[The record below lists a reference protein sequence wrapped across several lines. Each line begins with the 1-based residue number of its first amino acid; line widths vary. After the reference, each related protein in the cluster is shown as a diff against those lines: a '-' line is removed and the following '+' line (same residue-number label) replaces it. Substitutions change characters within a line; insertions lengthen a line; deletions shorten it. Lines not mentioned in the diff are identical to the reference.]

1 MRFNTQSS
9 LRPRVCHWTRALT
22 VAALIL
28 AIGGFTAA
36 PAQSGGDERPDM
48 VEINLFGGGSFFR
61 GVSDGLGTKHH
72 TGGAFGI
79 RVTENFWRYVG
90 LEQGF
95 TYSVNNLM
103 FQRPSEA
110 GAPNFGF
117 GSRLFQY
124 NLNPVFHFTP
134 KGSNVRPYVTV
145 GISALDW
152 RPTDRARAISRLPEN
167 VRFGATTVR
176 SNLQAGVNYGGG
188 VKMHL
193 TDHIGLR
200 FDARAITSRNPTYG
214 LPDHPGLGGGG
225 VYIPARNLFTG
236 FQTTAGINF
245 YIGRQAAPAPPP
257 PPPAPRDL
265 GALNAGRLDAGT
277 GTLCQGR
284 AITIRSVGASDP
296 AGRQMTYKWKVNGQ
310 PMGGNSPE
318 LQFTPDKPGQFMI
331 SLDVEAPNEA
341 GLPIRTATAPTL
353 SLNVQEYKAPTIA
366 GCQAI
371 PAALAYGQQAKL
383 SAQATGS
390 PCSEIRFKWTTTE
403 GTITNDTMANAGF
416 DSKSVRFEQGGK
428 IQSKSVTITGTVTDD
443 RGATATCNTTI
454 KVDYTPE
461 VIRFSDL
468 IFSKG
473 SARVNNCAKRILLE
487 ELAAKAA
494 DPDYE
499 IVLVGHFDQDEAGT
513 ARRPST
519 LDRQRVMNAIAVLTA
534 GTGTCA
540 RVDSSRI
547 KADWVGTEQKANFQ
561 PGVCGTSARAA
572 TDERAGSRVSTADQN
587 RRVEVY
593 LVPKGIKMPDSF
605 GSAKEAPAA
614 ELKKLGCPR

>member
-1 MRFNTQSS
+1 MRN
-9 LRPRVCHWTRALT
+9 WTTALT
-22 VAALIL
+22 VALLTL
-28 AIGGFTAA
+28 AIGGFTGA
-36 PAQSGGDERPDM
+36 PAQQSGDDEKPDI

-61 GVSDGLGTKHH
+61 GVSEGLGTKHAS
-72 TGGAFGI
+72 GGAFGI

-103 FQRPSEA
+103 FQRPARA
-110 GAPNFGF
+110 GDPNYGF

-124 NLNPVFHFTP
+124 HLNPVFHFTP
-134 KGSNVRPYVTV
+134 RGSNVRPYVTAGV
-145 GISALDW
+145 SALDW
-152 RPTDRARAISRLPEN
+152 RPTDRAQAISRLPEN
-167 VRFGATTVR
+167 VARFGAPNVR

-188 VKMHL
+188 VKFHL

-214 LPDHPGLGGGG
+214 LPDTANAPG
-225 VYIPARNLFTG
+225 VYIPARKLFTG
-236 FQTTAGINF
+236 MQTTAGINF
-245 YIGRQAAPAPPP
+245 YIGRKAVPPPPP
-257 PPPAPRDL
+257 PPPAPKDL
-265 GALNAGRLDAGT
+265 GPLNAGRLDAGT

-296 AGRQMTYKWKVNGQ
+296 AGRQMTYKWKVGGQ

-318 LQFTPDKPGQFMI
+318 LQFTPDRAGNFMVE
-331 SLDVEAPNEA
+331 LEVEAPNET
-341 GLPIRTATAPTL
+341 GLPVRTASAPTL
-353 SLNVQEYKAPTIA
+353 SLNVQEYKAPTIT
-366 GCQAI
+366 GVQAI
-371 PAALAYGQQAKL
+371 PAQLAYGQQAKL

-390 PCSEIRFKWTTTE
+390 ACSEIRFKWTASE
-403 GTITNDTMANAGF
+403 GTISNDTTANAVF
-416 DSKSVRFEQGGK
+416 DSKAVRFEQGGK
-428 IQSKSVTITGTVTDD
+428 IQSKTVTVTGTVTDD
-443 RGATATCNTTI
+443 RGATATATTTI

-519 LDRQRVMNAIAVLTA
+519 LDRQRVLNAIAVLTA

-540 RVDSSRI
+540 RVDASRI
-547 KADWVGTEQKANFQ
+547 KADWTGTAQSASFQ

-572 TDERAGSRVSTADQN
+572 TEERAGSRVSTADQN

-593 LVPKGIKMPDSF
+593 LVPKGIKMPASF
-605 GSAKEAPAA
+605 GSAKEVPAS